1 MTGRLILAHDFG
13 TTGNKATLFS
23 VSGELLASCFA
34 PYDTK
39 YPHTNWAEQNP
50 HDWWRAC
57 ISSTRQLLE
66 LTRVDPQS
74 IACVSFS
81 GQMMGCLPVDRS
93 GHPLRTSIIWADQR
107 ATCESDLLLE
117 KLGNEKVYAITGH
130 RISPAY
136 SCAKI
141 LWIRRNQPDLF
152 RDTFKFLHA
161 KDYIVLKLTGR
172 FVTDYSDATG
182 MNLFDIRGRRWSE
195 TILDAVQLDESL
207 LPEALPSTTV
217 AGQVTREASQETGL
231 MMGTL
236 VVIGAG
242 DGIAAAVG
250 AGIVKEGI
258 AYNYVGS
265 SSWIS
270 VATRA
275 PIFDPKLRTF
285 NWAHAVPNMVTP
297 CGTMQSAGASFSW
310 FKDILFKGIDVVHGK
325 NGNPFEQMNQ
335 AASQVPAGAEGLL
348 YLPYLMGER
357 SPHWNPHARACFIGL
372 TLRHSYQHM
381 VRATIEGVL
390 LNLRT
395 ILTAIEEAGQ
405 PITSVRVIGGGAQ
418 SSLWREIMASIYQK
432 PIAKPKYDE
441 EATSIGAAIIG
452 GVGVGAFPDFA
463 VVDSLLPMEQVTD
476 PDPRMVERYDE
487 IYPVFMQ
494 AYDALLPVF
503 DALAQRSE

>member
-1 MTGRLILAHDFG
+1 
-13 TTGNKATLFS
+13 
-23 VSGELLASCFA
+23 
-34 PYDTK
+34 
-39 YPHTNWAEQNP
+39 
-50 HDWWRAC
+50 
-57 ISSTRQLLE
+57 
-66 LTRVDPQS
+66 
-74 IACVSFS
+74 
-81 GQMMGCLPVDRS
+81 
-93 GHPLRTSIIWADQR
+93 
-107 ATCESDLLLE
+107 
-117 KLGNEKVYAITGH
+117 
-130 RISPAY
+130 
-136 SCAKI
+136 
-141 LWIRRNQPDLF
+141 
-152 RDTFKFLHA
+152 
-161 KDYIVLKLTGR
+161 
-172 FVTDYSDATG
+172 
-182 MNLFDIRGRRWSE
+182 
-195 TILDAVQLDESL
+195 
-207 LPEALPSTTV
+207 
-217 AGQVTREASQETGL
+217 
-231 MMGTL
+231 
-236 VVIGAG
+236 
-242 DGIAAAVG
+242 
-250 AGIVKEGI
+250 
-258 AYNYVGS
+258 
-265 SSWIS
+265 
-270 VATRA
+270 
-275 PIFDPKLRTF
+275 
-285 NWAHAVPNMVTP
+285 
-297 CGTMQSAGASFSW
+297 
-310 FKDILFKGIDVVHGK
+310 
-325 NGNPFEQMNQ
+325 MNQ